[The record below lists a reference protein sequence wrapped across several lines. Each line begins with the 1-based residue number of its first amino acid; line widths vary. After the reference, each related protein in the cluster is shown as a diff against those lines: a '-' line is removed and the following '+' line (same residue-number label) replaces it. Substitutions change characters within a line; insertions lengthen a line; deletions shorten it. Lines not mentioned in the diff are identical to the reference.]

1 MSSKCARTTDLNH
14 SHPHLKLMRSTAVPA
29 FSVVMS
35 TTCGEEHLATL
46 RSVAARCK
54 ELSAEVVVALPRG
67 VTYDAFR
74 DERNIRFVSVSDDAL
89 SSDVRRLAMAHA
101 TGDIVFVLDW
111 SVLEGDEWCDRIR
124 RYEASSRIGAGSE
137 NGRREDAA
145 TNWAEFLAVRGVIPV
160 DCGSTLESYTP
171 TFSAAT
177 RRRARSMLAKWTEH
191 LGGVERVRPARQ

>member
-1 MSSKCARTTDLNH
+1 
-14 SHPHLKLMRSTAVPA
+14 MRSTAVPV

-46 RSVAARCK
+46 RSVAARCR

-67 VTYDAFR
+67 VTYDALR
-74 DERNIRFVSVSDDAL
+74 DERNIRFVSVPDDAA
-89 SSDVRRLAMAHA
+89 SSDVRRVAMAHA

-124 RYEASSRIGAGSE
+124 RYEASSRIGAASE

-145 TNWAEFLAVRGVIPV
+145 INWAEFLAVRGVTV
-160 DCGSTLESYTP
+160 DRGSALGSFTA
-171 TFSAAT
+171 TFASAA
-177 RRRARSMLAKWTEH
+177 RPRARSMLTRWTEY
-191 LGGVERVRPARQ
+191 LSGVERVRPARQ